1 MEVIQLITM
10 LIIIL
15 VNGLAAMVCAR
26 YSKLPLTLCI
36 LFWGMLS
43 SFIVPFIS
51 LDTGLRADNFQDLIL
66 YVLIPILVFEA
77 ALNINTKVMR
87 PLMGSIL
94 FSATFGMVLAA
105 LIAAGILYYL
115 IGHGQGFP
123 WIAAL
128 ITGLVISAT
137 DPVAVVTQL
146 KEAKAPEKLATLI
159 EGESLFNDA
168 TAIVLYSILLA
179 IALGDYQVTLVG
191 GLFLLVK
198 VMLGGLF
205 VGFGLAKLAI
215 FVLKII
221 PATSANFTVT
231 SLALAYGSFYLA
243 EHILHVSGIIAVLIA
258 ALVAKDALLGL
269 RANKVEI
276 HQSWEFLA
284 FVANLFVFYLMG
296 LVFTFTMFSDQWLA
310 MLIGVLAAF
319 VSRLVASYTSIAF
332 GKYVLRN
339 PVEWA
344 YGPVMVWGGLRG
356 VVTIAL
362 VLSLPIEL
370 DYWWTIQ
377 SIGFGVVLFTLVV
390 QATTNPWLVSKINF
404 GPKQG

>member
-1 MEVIQLITM
+1 
-10 LIIIL
+10 
-15 VNGLAAMVCAR
+15 
-26 YSKLPLTLCI
+26 
-36 LFWGMLS
+36 MLS
-43 SFIVPFIS
+43 SFIVPIVGF
-51 LDTGLRADNFQDLIL
+51 DTGLRSDNFQDLIL

-77 ALNINTKVMR
+77 ALNLNTQVMR
-87 PLMGSIL
+87 PLIGSIL
-94 FSATFGMVLAA
+94 FSATIGMVTAA
-105 LIAAGILYYL
+105 LIAAGILFYL
-115 IGHGQGFP
+115 IGHPQGFP

-128 ITGLVISAT
+128 IAGLVISAT

-168 TAIVLYSILLA
+168 SAIVLYGILLA
-179 IALGDYQVTLVG
+179 VALGEHQVTGLGGIGLLAKVMIGGLLVG
-191 GLFLLVK
+191 AV
-198 VMLGGLF
+198 
-205 VGFGLAKLAI
+205 LAKLAI

-258 ALVAKDALLGL
+258 ALVAKNALLGL

-319 VSRLVASYTSIAF
+319 VSRLVSSYISIGF
-332 GKYVLRN
+332 GKFVLKN
-339 PVEWA
+339 PVEWNYA
-344 YGPVMVWGGLRG
+344 PVMVWGGLRG

-390 QATTNPWLVSKINF
+390 QATTNPWLVSKIDF
-404 GPKQG
+404 KEKLD

>member
-1 MEVIQLITM
+1 MDIIQLITM

-15 VNGLAAMVCAR
+15 INGLAAMVSAR

-43 SFIVPFIS
+43 SFIIPIVGF
-51 LDTGLRADNFQDLIL
+51 DTGLRSDNFQDLVL

-77 ALNINTKVMR
+77 ALNLNTEVMR
-87 PLMGSIL
+87 PLIGSIL
-94 FSATFGMVLAA
+94 FSATIGMVTAA
-105 LIAAGILYYL
+105 LIAAAILFYL
-115 IGHGQGFP
+115 IGHAQGFP

-128 ITGLVISAT
+128 IAGLVISAT

-146 KEAKAPEKLATLI
+146 KEAKAPKKLATLI

-168 TAIVLYSILLA
+168 TAIVLYGILLA
-179 IALGDYQVTLVG
+179 IALGEHKVTGLSGIWLLAKVMVG
-191 GLFLLVK
+191 GLLVGA
-198 VMLGGLF
+198 V
-205 VGFGLAKLAI
+205 LAKIAI

-243 EHILHVSGIIAVLIA
+243 EHIFHVSGIIAVLIA

-284 FVANLFVFYLMG
+284 FIANLFVFYLMG
-296 LVFTFTMFSDQWLA
+296 LVFTFTMF
-310 MLIGVLAAF
+310 
-319 VSRLVASYTSIAF
+319 T
-332 GKYVLRN
+332 GKY
-339 PVEWA
+339 
-344 YGPVMVWGGLRG
+344 
-356 VVTIAL
+356 
-362 VLSLPIEL
+362 
-370 DYWWTIQ
+370 
-377 SIGFGVVLFTLVV
+377 
-390 QATTNPWLVSKINF
+390 KIIRVF
-404 GPKQG
+404 

>member
-1 MEVIQLITM
+1 M

-15 VNGLAAMVCAR
+15 INGLAAMVSAR

-36 LFWGMLS
+36 LFSGMLS
-43 SFIVPFIS
+43 SFIIPIVGF
-51 LDTGLRADNFQDLIL
+51 DTGLRADNFQDLIL

-77 ALNINTKVMR
+77 ALNLNTQVMR
-87 PLMGSIL
+87 PLIGAIL
-94 FSATFGMVLAA
+94 FSATIGMVLAA
-105 LIAAGILYYL
+105 LIAAGILFYL
-115 IGHGQGFP
+115 IGHAQGFP

-168 TAIVLYSILLA
+168 TAIVLYGILLA
-179 IALGDYQVTLVG
+179 IALGEHKITGLAGIGLMAKVMIGGLLVG
-191 GLFLLVK
+191 AV
-198 VMLGGLF
+198 
-205 VGFGLAKLAI
+205 LAKLAI
-215 FVLKII
+215 LILKII

-269 RANKVEI
+269 RASKVEI

-284 FVANLFVFYLMG
+284 FLANLFVFYLMG
-296 LVFTFTMFSDQWLA
+296 LVFTFTMFSSQWLA
-310 MLIGVLAAF
+310 MLIGVFAAF
-319 VSRLVASYTSIAF
+319 ISRLVASYVSIAF
-332 GKYVLRN
+332 AKFVLKS
-339 PVEWA
+339 PVEWNYA
-344 YGPVMVWGGLRG
+344 PVMVWGGLRG

-377 SIGFGVVLFTLVV
+377 SVGFGVVLFTLVV
-390 QATTNPWLVSKINF
+390 QATTNPWLVSKIDF
-404 GPKQG
+404 KQKLD

>member
-1 MEVIQLITM
+1 
-10 LIIIL
+10 
-15 VNGLAAMVCAR
+15 
-26 YSKLPLTLCI
+26 
-36 LFWGMLS
+36 
-43 SFIVPFIS
+43 
-51 LDTGLRADNFQDLIL
+51 
-66 YVLIPILVFEA
+66 
-77 ALNINTKVMR
+77 
-87 PLMGSIL
+87 
-94 FSATFGMVLAA
+94 
-105 LIAAGILYYL
+105 
-115 IGHGQGFP
+115 
-123 WIAAL
+123 
-128 ITGLVISAT
+128 
-137 DPVAVVTQL
+137 
-146 KEAKAPEKLATLI
+146 
-159 EGESLFNDA
+159 LFNDA

-310 MLIGVLAAF
+310 MLIGVIAAF

-339 PVEWA
+339 PVEWT